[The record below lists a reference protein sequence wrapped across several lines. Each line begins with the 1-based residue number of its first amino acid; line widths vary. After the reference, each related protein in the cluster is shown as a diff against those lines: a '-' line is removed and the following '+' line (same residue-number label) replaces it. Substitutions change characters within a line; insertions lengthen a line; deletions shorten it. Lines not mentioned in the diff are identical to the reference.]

1 MLSIRIDQRLHFF
14 RELRSANSGENIEEA
29 SEPTLILDSRPRSL
43 PFAVL
48 FKFFRM
54 SGIPVSIRLQKEPL
68 TCPRCGSASRIGR
81 SLCLSCLL
89 AQGLRTRVP
98 SPQSEETLEDVLGE
112 LDVRDAEWR
121 VGDYQIL
128 EEIGRG
134 GIGVVYR
141 ARHRRRIVALKRIL
155 PYHADS
161 RDTLVRFRREAETAA
176 SLVHPNILPIYE
188 VSECDDGLP
197 FFGMKFAG
205 GGSLLDAAP
214 ALRGEPRRAVALM
227 AKVARAVQYAHGQGI
242 LHRDLKP
249 GNILLDGRGEPLV
262 SDFGL
267 AKCLEPTSNLTR
279 TLTSF
284 GAPDYVA
291 PEQVGPAGAGSGK
304 IGPTADVYGLGA
316 ILFDLLTGRP
326 PFLGEHALKVIQQ
339 ASEKPAPKLRTLM
352 PGLDRDLETICAK
365 CLEREP
371 GARYRSAGDL
381 AEDLERWLEGQPI
394 AARPLSPPAQIW
406 RWTRRN
412 PVIAGMAA
420 LLMTLGLVA
429 GVMMWKSGKPS
440 PPATTGIAVLPF
452 ETLSDDKDDAI
463 FADGVQDDILTKLAS
478 IRDLRVISH
487 TSVMKYRGK
496 RNIRE
501 IGKALGVSHILEGT
515 VSRGRGSAR
524 FHLKAR
530 LIDAG
535 NGALVWSEEYDRDL
549 NDLFAVQSELAQKV
563 AQRLRAKISTAEK
576 MAVEQPP
583 TTDLVA
589 FELYNRAKNLLA
601 LRLSSGLKANLVQA
615 VDLLNQAVARDP
627 SFLQAY
633 SRLAYAHDQLYFF
646 GYDHTP
652 ARLALGEAAIEQAF
666 RLHPDAGETHLAHAR
681 NLYHGHLDYGG
692 ALAEL
697 DVARQTLPN
706 DARIFRMMGY
716 IQRRQGRWQESTRN
730 LEHAL
735 DLDPRHVE
743 TLHQIALSYGV
754 LKRYA
759 DEKSVLDR
767 ALAIEPTDFDTKIAL
782 AALQFHWKA
791 DTRPMHQ
798 TIDFIRS
805 KNPEALSTA
814 VDEQLSW
821 ALAERDV
828 AAAKDV
834 LNTIDHT
841 PLTDYSVHLNRPI
854 IEGVIARM
862 TRNDGDARAL
872 FTAARAQ
879 QEKTVQAEPNYGP
892 ALCVLGLID
901 AGLGRKEEAL
911 SEGRRAVE
919 LVPVEKDALV
929 GPTMIKYLAM
939 IAAWTGDKDLACEQL
954 AIAVRPPSTLSYGQL
969 KLLPFWDPLRGD
981 PRFEKIVA
989 SLAPQEE
996 ANK

>member
-1 MLSIRIDQRLHFF
+1 
-14 RELRSANSGENIEEA
+14 
-29 SEPTLILDSRPRSL
+29 
-43 PFAVL
+43 
-48 FKFFRM
+48 M
-54 SGIPVSIRLQKEPL
+54 SGVPSSIRLQKEPL
-68 TCPRCGSASRIGR
+68 VCPQCGSASRIAR

-89 AQGLRTRVP
+89 AQGLGAPVP
-98 SPQSEETLEDVLGE
+98 ARHAEEALEDLLGE
-112 LDVRDAEWR
+112 LDVRDGEWR

-161 RDTLVRFRREAETAA
+161 RETLVRFRREAETAA
-176 SLVHPNILPIYE
+176 SLVHPNILPTYE
-188 VSECDDGLP
+188 VSEDDDDLP
-197 FFGMKFAG
+197 FFSMKFAG
-205 GGSLLDAAP
+205 GGSLLEAAP
-214 ALRGEPRRAVALM
+214 ALRSDPRRAVALM
-227 AKVARAVQYAHGQGI
+227 AKVTRAVQYAHGQGV

-279 TLTSF
+279 TLTTV

-291 PEQVGPAGAGSGK
+291 PEQIDPAGAGSGK
-304 IGPTADVYGLGA
+304 LGPAADVYSLGA

-326 PFLGEHALKVIQQ
+326 PFLGEHALKIIQQ

-365 CLEREP
+365 CLERDP
-371 GARYRSAGDL
+371 SARYRSAAAL

-394 AARPLSPPAQIW
+394 AARPLSQASQVW

-412 PVIAGMAA
+412 PVITGMAA
-420 LLMTLGLVA
+420 LLVTLGLVA
-429 GVMMWKSGKPS
+429 AVMAWKGGASN

-452 ETLSDDKDDAI
+452 ESLSGDKEDAI

-496 RNIRE
+496 RNPRE

-515 VSRGRGSAR
+515 VSRGHGSTR
-524 FHLKAR
+524 FHLKAQ

-535 NGALVWSEEYDRDL
+535 TGALVWSEEFDRDL
-549 NDLFAVQSELAQKV
+549 NDLFAIQSELARKV
-563 AQRLRAKISTAEK
+563 AQQLRAKISTAEK
-576 MAVEQPP
+576 LAVEQPP
-583 TTDLVA
+583 TTDLIA
-589 FELYNRAKNLLA
+589 FDLYNRAKNLLE
-601 LRLSSGLKANLVQA
+601 LRLSSGVKANLQEA
-615 VDLLNQAVARDP
+615 VDLLNQAVALDL
-627 SFLQAY
+627 SFFQAY
-633 SRLAYAHDQLYFF
+633 CQLAYAHEQLYFLGF
-646 GYDHTP
+646 DHTP
-652 ARLALGEAAIEQAF
+652 TRLALAEAAVERAF
-666 RLHPDAGETHLAHAR
+666 HLRPNAGETHFANAR
-681 NLYHGHLDYGG
+681 NLYRGHLDYSG

-716 IQRRQGRWQESTRN
+716 IQRRQGRWQESTQN
-730 LEHAL
+730 LERSGN
-735 DLDPRHVE
+735 LDPRNTE
-743 TLHQIALSYGV
+743 TLQQIALSYGV
-754 LKRYA
+754 LRRYTE
-759 DEKSVLDR
+759 EKSVLDR
-767 ALAIEPTDFDTKIAL
+767 ALAIDPNDVSTKVAL
-782 AALQFHWKA
+782 AAVQFHWKA
-791 DTRPMHQ
+791 DTRSLHQ
-798 TIDFIRS
+798 TIDS
-805 KNPEALSTA
+805 LGAAKAGALSSA
-814 VDEQLSW
+814 ADEGLSC

-828 AAAKDV
+828 AAAKNV
-834 LNTIDHT
+834 LNTIGDT
-841 PLTDYSVHLNRPI
+841 PLTDYSVHLDRPI

-862 TRNDGDARAL
+862 TRNDDDARAL
-872 FTAARAQ
+872 FAAARVQ

-911 SEGRRAVE
+911 REGRRAVE
-919 LVPVEKDALV
+919 LVPIEKDALV

-954 AIAVRPPSTLSYGQL
+954 AIAIRPPSTISYGQL

-989 SLAPQEE
+989 SLAPKEG
-996 ANK
+996 ANR